1 MVTVIAIVVVVAV
14 GVVVG
19 SATRDVYDMATC
31 DVGVVAMAAETLSVS
46 LCAVGACSTAFKA
59 NANNITEAAST
70 AKKAIAS
77 PTIDVTAI
85 ARFNASVENVEK
97 THFREM
103 GRHYRTAT
111 RQGKTST
118 GKMIGRF
125 RSAVRTG
132 KTRTGDETGDR

>member
-1 MVTVIAIVVVVAV
+1 
-14 GVVVG
+14 
-19 SATRDVYDMATC
+19 
-31 DVGVVAMAAETLSVS
+31 MAAETLFVS
-46 LCAVGACSTAFKA
+46 LRAVEVCSATLRAK
-59 NANNITEAAST
+59 ANNITEASSSAERGSASH
-70 AKKAIAS
+70 A
-77 PTIDVTAI
+77 IDVTVVAI
-85 ARFNASVENVEK
+85 AHFNVSVENVKK